1 MAAEVARQAFTPAQ
15 WRTFM
20 AIADTIFPA
29 QSPEQV
35 QEILAAL
42 PQGQGNKDA
51 IERFLTRNASECRE
65 FADALD
71 EVFAH
76 RVRGDAVVKIRMVLD
91 LLE

>member
-1 MAAEVARQAFTPAQ
+1 MTGEVARLAFSPAQ

-29 QSPEQV
+29 QPPEQV
-35 QEILAAL
+35 KGILAAL
-42 PQGQGNKDA
+42 PQGQGNKAA
-51 IERFLTRNASECRE
+51 IEKFLARNASECRE
-65 FADALD
+65 FADMLD

-76 RVRGDAVVKIRMVLD
+76 RIPSDTVVKIRMVLD

>member
-1 MAAEVARQAFTPAQ
+1 MRQAFTPAQ

-29 QSPEQV
+29 QTPEQV
-35 QEILAAL
+35 REILAAL
-42 PQGQGNKDA
+42 PQGQGNKAA
-51 IERFLTRNASECRE
+51 IEKLLARSASECRE
-65 FADALD
+65 FADTLD

-76 RVRGDAVVKIRMVLD
+76 RIPSDAVGKIRMVLD